1 MNVLKAANLGIVLH
15 FRYRATHVD
24 TGGIDVGGGGR
35 VERVE
40 GFRSEQGGIEGQVM
54 RKAAGQIKGS
64 YMSG

>member
-1 MNVLKAANLGIVLH
+1 M
-15 FRYRATHVD
+15 D